1 MTGMRRSETREVVR
15 LLAGLPAFGECSARD
30 LADLATHAHRSR
42 VPAHWPL
49 IQHESPADACYVLL
63 DGTASVTVE
72 GTPVATVGPGGVVV
86 GETAL
91 ARGRLRNGRI
101 TSTTSLDLLH
111 IDAGQFT
118 RLVDRQPALRA
129 TLLAR
134 IVSEAIRA

>member
-49 IQHESPADACYVLL
+49 IQPETPADACYVVLE
-63 DGTASVTVE
+63 GTASVTVE
-72 GTPVATVGPGGVVV
+72 GTPVATVGPGGVV
-86 GETAL
+86 GEMAL
-91 ARGRLRNGRI
+91 ARGRLRNARV

-111 IDAGQFT
+111 IDADQFT
-118 RLVDRQPALRA
+118 RLIDRRPALRA

-134 IVSEAIRA
+134 IESEASRA